1 MGKMTFVVE
10 FDDGTEPP
18 VHAAMDIQGGRLVA
32 AAFHDYRDDFLT
44 PEQRD
49 VVLMALSKLSCEEIE
64 TSFHAEIIYKA
75 ELLTY

>member
-10 FDDGTEPP
+10 FEDGTEPP
-18 VHAAMDIQGGRLVA
+18 VHSAMDIHGGRLVS
-32 AAFHDYRDDFLT
+32 AAFYDYRDDLLR

-49 VVLMALSKLSCEEIE
+49 VVLMALNKLSCEEIE
-64 TSFHAEIIYKA
+64 TSLHAEIIYKA

>member
-10 FDDGTEPP
+10 FEDGDEPP
-18 VHAAMDIQGGRLVA
+18 VHAAMDIHGGRLVA
-32 AAFHDYRDDFLT
+32 AAFNDYRDGFLR

-49 VVLMALSKLSCEEIE
+49 VVLMALNKLSCEEIE